1 MVALGFPSPE
11 GRGDQRGEDLPEDT
25 MTSQITRREF
35 VETSAGLVISF
46 YLPSRPV
53 PAAAPAPF
61 SPNAWLR
68 IGTDGIVTLT
78 VDKSEMGQG
87 SQTGLAMIL
96 AEELD
101 ADWSTVRLGPMPEN
115 PAAWSRTMRTGGSNA
130 IRSSWEPLRKAGATA
145 RAMLVTAAAQA
156 WKVDRATCRADK
168 GAVLHVPSG
177 RRLSYGA
184 LATRAAALPAPTDAP
199 LKDPKDFRLV
209 GTRMTRLDT
218 PGKVDGSA
226 LFGIDVKVPG
236 MLVASIERSPVLG
249 GRLKRFNGDRAQAMP
264 GVHHVVALEPSSWL
278 GANGAWAAGCAA
290 GVAVVADTYWQAVEA
305 RRALDIEW
313 DEGDSGALDSAS
325 IRAQLVALAE
335 RPGIVAQTIGDVA
348 AALAGAATRI
358 EGVYDVPFVHHATME
373 PMNCTAHVRADG
385 CDVWAPTQNQGDAQ
399 RVAAEVT
406 GLPKEKVRIHTTLSG
421 GGFGRRLEPDFV
433 SEAVRVSQAVGAPVK
448 VIWTREDDMRNGFYR
463 PTSYNRFSAGLD
475 ASGRLVAWTHRI
487 AGMPL
492 RLKFGPLEKGIDD
505 SLVDGAI
512 DLPYAIPNL
521 LVDQLTLTLPAVP
534 LGPWRSVGVSHNG
547 FVTECFLDEIA
558 AAGGRDPFE
567 LRRELLR
574 DKPRHRRTLE
584 LAAEKAGWG
593 STLPPGKSRGIAL
606 AEWGP
611 TVCVEVAE
619 VSVDAEGT
627 VHVPRVVCAVD
638 CGQAVNTGQVEAQI
652 QGGVVF
658 GLSAALYGEITLDKG
673 RVVQG
678 NFDTY
683 PVVRMPEA
691 PAVEVYIVPSSD
703 PQGGAGEPGVPPI
716 APAVCNAIFA
726 ATGKRIRRLPIGKIV
741 ST

>member
-1 MVALGFPSPE
+1 MS
-11 GRGDQRGEDLPEDT
+11 R
-25 MTSQITRREF
+25 ITRREF
-35 VETSAGLVISF
+35 VQTSAGLVISF
-46 YLPSRPV
+46 YLPGRPV
-53 PAAAPAPF
+53 AARAPTAAPFA
-61 SPNAWLR
+61 PNAWLR
-68 IGTDGIVTLT
+68 IGTDGIITLT
-78 VDKSEMGQG
+78 LDKSEMGQG
-87 SQTGLAMIL
+87 SQTGLALIL
-96 AEELD
+96 AEELE
-101 ADWSTVRLGPMPEN
+101 ADWSTVRLGPLPEN

-145 RAMLVTAAAQA
+145 REMLVTAAAQT
-156 WKVDRATCRADK
+156 WQVDRATCRAEQ
-168 GAVLHVPSG
+168 GAVIHVPTG
-177 RRLSYGA
+177 RRLRYGT
-184 LATRAAALPAPTDAP
+184 LAARAAALPVPSEAP

-209 GTRMTRLDT
+209 GTRVTRLDT

-226 LFGIDVKVPG
+226 VFGIDVKVPE

-249 GRLKRFNGDRAQAMP
+249 GRVKRFDADRAKAMP
-264 GVHHVVALEPSSWL
+264 GVRHVVELEASSWMSSK
-278 GANGAWAAGCAA
+278 GGGWAAGCAA

-305 RRALDIEW
+305 RRALVIEW
-313 DEGDSGALDSAS
+313 DEGEASTLDSAS

-335 RPGIVAQTIGDVA
+335 RSGVVAQTIGDGIAAVA
-348 AALAGAATRI
+348 NAATRVFA
-358 EGVYDVPFVHHATME
+358 EYDVPFVHHATME
-373 PMNCTAHVRADG
+373 PMNCTAFVRSDG

-487 AGMPL
+487 AGTPL

-512 DLPYAIPNL
+512 DLPYAIPSV
-521 LVDQLTLTLPAVP
+521 LVDQATLELAVVP
-534 LGPWRSVGVSHNG
+534 RGPWRSVGVSHNG
-547 FVTECFLDEIA
+547 FVTECFLDEVA

-574 DKPRHRRTLE
+574 DKPRHVRTLE

-593 STLPPGKSRGIAL
+593 SSLPQGHARGIAL

-619 VSVDAEGT
+619 VSVDADGS

-638 CGQAVNTGQVEAQI
+638 CGQTVNTGQIEAQM

-658 GLSAALYGEITLDKG
+658 GLSAALYGEITLAHG
-673 RVVQG
+673 RVVQE

-683 PVVRMPEA
+683 PVIRMPEA
-691 PAVEVYIVPSSD
+691 PPVEVYIVPSND

-726 ATGKRIRRLPIGKIV
+726 ATGKRIRKLPIGKV
-741 ST
+741 VV